1 MGPKFPPEEVFAM
14 ENILISL
21 NTVLP
26 LFLTIGVGCIA
37 KHYRL
42 ISDGAIR
49 EANGLC
55 FKVFMSALLFNSVYT
70 SDLGSAFDGRVLALC
85 LLGISAE
92 FLAGMVLVPR
102 IEQAPPA
109 QGVMVQAFF
118 RSNTV
123 LMGMP
128 IAISLFGSDN
138 VGQISMVL
146 AIVVPFLNILS
157 VVALELFRG
166 GKPSLRHI
174 VKGVATNP
182 LVLGAVT
189 GMIAV
194 ALGIQLPKALNSV
207 VTSLAN
213 AATPLALVLMG
224 ASLDFSKLKRAL
236 RNMAV
241 CTVARLAAAPAVF
254 LTIGVLMGFRGVSL
268 CTALVVFATPVAVN
282 SYNMAMQM
290 DGDADLAGGIVL
302 MTTLIS
308 CLTLFLWIWLLK
320 ALGLL

>member
-1 MGPKFPPEEVFAM
+1 M

-26 LFLTIGVGCIA
+26 LFLMIGVGCVT
-37 KHYRL
+37 KHFRL

-49 EANGLC
+49 ETNALC

-70 SDLGSAFDGRVLALC
+70 SDLGAAFDGKLLALC
-85 LLGISAE
+85 LLGITAE
-92 FLAGMVLVPR
+92 MLVGLLIVPR
-102 IEQAPPA
+102 VEKAPPA

-118 RSNTV
+118 RGNTV

-128 IAISLFGSDN
+128 IATSLFGADN
-138 VGQISMVL
+138 VGQVSVIL
-146 AIVVPFLNILS
+146 AIAVPYLNVLS
-157 VVALELFRG
+157 VIALELFRG

-182 LVLGAVT
+182 LVLGAVA
-189 GMIAV
+189 GVIAV
-194 ALGIQLPKALNSV
+194 LLDIQLPNALNSV
-207 VTSLAN
+207 VRSLAG

-224 ASLDFSKLKRAL
+224 ASLDFSKFRRAM

-241 CTVARLAAAPAVF
+241 CTAARLIAAPAAFLSLAAA
-254 LTIGVLMGFRGVSL
+254 LGFRGIGL
-268 CTALVVFATPVAVN
+268 CAVLVVFATPVAVN

-302 MTTLIS
+302 LTTLLS

-320 ALGLL
+320 SLCLL

>member
-1 MGPKFPPEEVFAM
+1 M

-26 LFLTIGVGCIA
+26 LFLTIAVGCIA
-37 KHYRL
+37 KRFRL
-42 ISDGAIR
+42 ISESAVK

-70 SDLGSAFDGRVLALC
+70 SDLGSAFDGRLLALC
-85 LLGISAE
+85 LIGIFAE
-92 FLAGMVLVPR
+92 FVAGMVLVPR

-109 QGVMVQAFF
+109 QGVMVQSFF
-118 RSNTV
+118 RGNTV

-128 IAISLFGSDN
+128 IATSLFGADN

-146 AIVVPFLNILS
+146 AVAVPFLNILS

-166 GKPSLRHI
+166 GRPSLRHI

-189 GMIAV
+189 GILAV
-194 ALGIQLPKALNSV
+194 ALDIQLPRALNSV

-224 ASLDFSKLKRAL
+224 VSLDFSKVRRAL
-236 RNMAV
+236 RNMVV
-241 CTVARLAAAPAVF
+241 CSVARLIAAPAVF
-254 LTIGVLMGFRGVSL
+254 LTLAVLMGFRGVSL
-268 CTALVVFATPVAVN
+268 CAALVVFATPVAVN

-290 DGDADLAGGIVL
+290 DGDADLAGGIVI
-302 MTTLIS
+302 MTTLTS

-320 ALGLL
+320 SLGVL